1 MTTFG
6 KWITRCSTV
15 CAMVAAVLLLAA
27 IGVLTWMVLVR
38 SLGYQNSW
46 ELETSIEMMVI
57 AIFLGAPYT
66 LHTGGHVKMEILE
79 AVLPESARHA
89 VRFVAQSTGLAVCV
103 YLAWSGLQMTMDAYR
118 AGERALGVWQPLVWP
133 KYASVPLGMG
143 LTALQYLAEMR
154 WPVVRRRAPAA
165 ALPTPTLE
173 KSHD

>member
-6 KWITRCSTV
+6 KWVTRCSTL
-15 CAMVAAVLLLAA
+15 CAMAAAVLLLAA

-79 AVLPESARHA
+79 AVLPESARQA
-89 VRFVAQSTGLAVCV
+89 VRFAAQATGLAVCV
-103 YLAWSGLQMTMDAYR
+103 YLAWSGFLMALDAYR
-118 AGERALGVWQPLVWP
+118 SGERALGVWQPLVWP

-143 LTALQYLAEMR
+143 LTALQYLVEMR
-154 WPVVRRRAPAA
+154 WPRLHRPAPATA
-165 ALPTPTLE
+165 RPAPTLE
-173 KSHD
+173 KLHD